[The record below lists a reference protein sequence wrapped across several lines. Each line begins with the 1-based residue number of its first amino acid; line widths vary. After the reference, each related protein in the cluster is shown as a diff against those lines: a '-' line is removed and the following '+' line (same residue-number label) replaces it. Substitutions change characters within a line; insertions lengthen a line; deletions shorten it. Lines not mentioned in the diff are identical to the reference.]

1 MTQESLTDMQRMLRA
16 SLEKLLAG
24 HYGFEQRQALRK
36 SATWSEGAWRDYA
49 ELGLFGLGI
58 DEANGG
64 IGGSLEDLGI
74 VAEAMGAAL
83 ALDPFIPN
91 MAFGARLMAAA
102 GTDAQKAALLPQIV
116 AGRLRVALAHEE
128 RHSRYDLNIAD
139 CAAVAEQ
146 GGYRLSGRKI
156 VSIGADA
163 ADLLMVSAR
172 PAGQPSLSLFLVPAD
187 SPGLTRRN
195 YATFDGTGAAD
206 VTLEDVR
213 VPADALLGG
222 QNEGPALLAQAVAEA
237 VALDCMNAVGAM
249 RAANALTLEHVRTR
263 RQFGVAIGS
272 FQVVQHRLVDMAIA
286 QEMAAAIAA
295 AAVTAAAH
303 AAPEARDR
311 QVSAAKVRVAE
322 SARFVAQQTVQ
333 LHGGMGLTEDY
344 PASHYF
350 ARLGMFERRWGD
362 SEYYLQRFAASM
374 AEA

>member
-1 MTQESLTDMQRMLRA
+1 MTQEIQTDMQRMLRA
-16 SLEKLLAG
+16 SLEKLLAR
-24 HYGFEQRQALRK
+24 HYGFEQRQKLRK
-36 SATWSEGAWRDYA
+36 AATWSEAAWRDYA
-49 ELGLFGLGI
+49 ELGLFGLGV
-58 DEANGG
+58 DEADGG

-74 VAEAMGAAL
+74 VADAMGAAL
-83 ALDPFIPN
+83 ALDPLIPT
-91 MAFGARLMAAA
+91 MAFGARLIAA
-102 GTDAQKAALLPQIV
+102 GTDKQKAALLPGIV
-116 AGRLRVALAHEE
+116 AGACRVALAHEE
-128 RHSRYDLNIAD
+128 RHSRYDLDIAD

-146 GGYRLSGRKI
+146 GGYRLDGRKI

-163 ADLLMVSAR
+163 ADLLMVTAR
-172 PAGQPSLSLFLVPAD
+172 VAGGQALSLFLVPAD

-222 QNEGPALLAQAVAEA
+222 PDEGPALLAQAVAEA
-237 VALDCMNAVGAM
+237 VALDCMDAVGAM

-295 AAVTAAAH
+295 AAVTAAARG
-303 AAPEARDR
+303 APDERDR
-311 QVSAAKVRVAE
+311 MVSAAKVRVVE

-362 SEYYLQRFAASM
+362 SEYYLQRFAAGM